1 MSSLVTT
8 LAPAVVA
15 VLTAAGAVIGI
26 QFRDVDAYERRRG
39 IWQWLLVLL
48 AAAATLGAIGSAS
61 GVGSWV
67 EATVM
72 TVVGVAAVVV
82 AHVMWRRRVPDAEPR
97 IQAIATAAAACAV
110 LVIIGMTALT
120 YTGNKGCR
128 QVDPLVQASLDSWGA
143 LMPTMQGNQGPTVG
157 DFADWAKIIRE
168 QADRVTDG
176 EVAQHAHRMGE
187 LAGQIAES
195 VRNNDKAQHVLLG
208 KQYEDELRPILK
220 KCRIS
225 VSR

>member
-8 LAPAVVA
+8 IAPAVVA
-15 VLTAAGAVIGI
+15 VLTAAGAVIGLE
-26 QFRDVDAYERRRG
+26 FRDVDAYERRRG

-61 GVGSWV
+61 GVGSLL

-72 TVVGVAAVVV
+72 AVVGVAAVVI

-97 IQAIATAAAACAV
+97 IQAIATASAACAV
-110 LVIIGMTALT
+110 LLIAGMTTLT

-128 QVDPLVQASLDSWGA
+128 QVDPLVQSSLDSWGA

-157 DFADWAKIIRE
+157 DFTDWAKIIRE
-168 QADRVTDG
+168 QADQVTDG

-195 VRNNDKAQHVLLG
+195 VRNNDKAQHALLG
-208 KQYEDELRPILK
+208 KQYEDELRPILV
-220 KCRIS
+220 KCQIQVKR
-225 VSR
+225 

>member
-15 VLTAAGAVIGI
+15 VLTAAGAVIGLE
-26 QFRDVDAYERRRG
+26 FRDVDAYERRRG

-61 GVGSWV
+61 GVGSLL

-72 TVVGVAAVVV
+72 AVVGVAAVVV

-97 IQAIATAAAACAV
+97 IQAIATASAACAV
-110 LVIIGMTALT
+110 LVIAGMTTLT

-128 QVDPLVQASLDSWGA
+128 QVDPLVQSSLDSWGA

-157 DFADWAKIIRE
+157 DFTDWSKIIRE
-168 QADRVTDG
+168 QADQVTDG

-195 VRNNDKAQHVLLG
+195 VRNNDKAQHALLG
-208 KQYEDELRPILK
+208 KQYEDELRPILV
-220 KCRIS
+220 KCQIQVKR
-225 VSR
+225 